1 MASVVRM
8 PEVLAGATE
17 AVLSTWSVAEGTE
30 VAVGDVLAEIE
41 TEKATVEYQAE
52 EAGTL
57 ARFLIQPGD
66 SADVGTPIA
75 IFTAPGDDDAEI
87 SRALADAGV
96 NSAAAAEAAPTLV
109 ELTPSPSI
117 AEPQASLVVDQ
128 QPALALQPAGC
139 SPAPWSGDWLVN
151 QGLTLPL

>member
-1 MASVVRM
+1 
-8 PEVLAGATE
+8 
-17 AVLSTWSVAEGTE
+17 
-30 VAVGDVLAEIE
+30 
-41 TEKATVEYQAE
+41 
-52 EAGTL
+52 
-57 ARFLIQPGD
+57 
-66 SADVGTPIA
+66 VGTPIA

-128 QPALALQPAGC
+128 QPALVPFSQPA
-139 SPAPWSGDWLVN
+139 VR
-151 QGLTLPL
+151 QPLGQATGS